1 MALELVGGVFETIVV
16 QELIDTIK
24 SFAHDQYRHVISD
37 LEIKLKNLE
46 MSYTKVQLAQDQ
58 IDGCELISRLRLERG
73 KVPCLS
79 CKIGVSQE
87 MVNLQYNLDSL
98 SIGVANLACVKI
110 NRPPKTLARM
120 LDITLDND
128 VDFMRMREKEEIVE
142 LLLDA
147 TNNRSCSSSSSSS
160 DSYQCKNIILSIEGV
175 LDLEK
180 VFNSVTVQASPETE
194 KIIQEQGKQRV
205 FRDLCKRAKV
215 LIILDDLYNFPVPQ
229 EWEVFESI
237 LFNSTLMYGV
247 IITTRNPDV
256 TRLVTS
262 LSTVPVVAYHL
273 KGLSTENCQSII
285 LQNSSKHKHYSWD
298 TISLKVAENLCK
310 GLPLVANTIRL
321 HISSV
326 SEDRWSSI
334 QPSDLWDIPKL
345 REQIFPSIELN
356 YTNLSRSLRN
366 CFCYLSLFPVDFH
379 FQKEDLVRYWMSE
392 SFIEQE
398 IPRNS
403 YDHARLEEIGNDWF
417 HELLSRSTIIYD
429 RELEVYRY
437 AQEVSSY
444 IYVQLN
450 KKVDTYWS
458 SLSQNR
464 HSSMLYVC
472 FRRAPHVS
480 FNLKKIAPSI
490 LKKMEKSCKG
500 LRTLA
505 SLYEGTKLAKLS
517 RGLFCKLQTL
527 RVLNLSNTDI
537 KELPGSVGNL
547 KLLRLLD
554 VSSTEIDKPPVS
566 ITKLNT
572 LEVLKLTG
580 CYILELPKD
589 TTRLANLLHLEADIK
604 TLWRMPPNIG
614 RLSNLQTLP
623 AFVVGD
629 EDGCRITELKGK
641 IQLRGS
647 ICLTNLERV
656 EGEDEAKEAKMND
669 KKFVKRLELEWN
681 NYRND
686 QLQDNEVLAGLEPH
700 EDLEE
705 LQIIG
710 YGGPE
715 LRRVTYMS
723 FHFFNKAIQE
733 EVSFPS
739 LESLRVEDMA
749 RLEQWDPATKMP
761 CLCDFKVV
769 DCHKLR
775 ALPALDE
782 FTSLTN
788 LVIRND
794 TALQSLPDEKM
805 PSSLKQL
812 IIEGNAELASRCYRI
827 VGGDWKKI
835 QYVPKVFID
844 GRMYDTENI

>member
-128 VDFMRMREKEEIVE
+128 VDFMRMREKEEI
-142 LLLDA
+142 
-147 TNNRSCSSSSSSS
+147 
-160 DSYQCKNIILSIEGV
+160 ILVSVSGV

-629 EDGCRITELKGK
+629 EDGCRITELK
-641 IQLRGS
+641 
-647 ICLTNLERV
+647 
-656 EGEDEAKEAKMND
+656 
-669 KKFVKRLELEWN
+669 
-681 NYRND
+681 
-686 QLQDNEVLAGLEPH
+686 
-700 EDLEE
+700 
-705 LQIIG
+705 
-710 YGGPE
+710 
-715 LRRVTYMS
+715 
-723 FHFFNKAIQE
+723 